1 MKQTTIGGNKR
12 KAANFLAVAGLIII
26 FGIYVPV
33 YYGSD
38 QFSETEERHY

>member
-26 FGIYVPV
+26 FLV
-33 YYGSD
+33 YKIG
-38 QFSETEERHY
+38 RAHV